1 MKKFMFIYYF
11 VVVLTIP
18 IPIYAITAGD
28 IDGDNKVGLTEAVYA
43 LEVST
48 GIKSSN
54 APITLSG
61 KIINVTI
68 HENSNRIVFES
79 QKYTSFTLE
88 SFAVDK
94 KSPTSYLLI
103 QGTLSGHGA
112 NAGHL
117 TQGWKYGNGE
127 EYYSQSIMY
136 SGNDWGK
143 IYQTTAVIKNH
154 SIVGNQNLIF
164 RMFEKEVY
172 YKEPPFTVFNPNSID
187 DKRLHQTKSIYVVW
201 EIEP

>member
-1 MKKFMFIYYF
+1 MKVSKLFYFFIIA
-11 VVVLTIP
+11 LIIP
-18 IPIYAITAGD
+18 IQINANTIGD
-28 IDGDNKVGLTEAVYA
+28 VDGDNRVGLPEAVYA
-43 LEVST
+43 LEVSS
-48 GIKSSN
+48 GIKTSN

-68 HENSNRIVFES
+68 HENSTRTEFES
-79 QKYTSFTLE
+79 NKYTSFTLE

-117 TQGWKYGNGE
+117 TQGWKYGSGE

-154 SIVGNQNLIF
+154 STVGNQNLLF
-164 RMFEKEVY
+164 RMFEKEAY
-172 YKEPPFTVFNPNSID
+172 YKEPPFKIYNPNSSD

>member
-1 MKKFMFIYYF
+1 MKKFMFFYYF
-11 VVVLTIP
+11 LVIFTIP
-18 IPIYAITAGD
+18 VQIYAITTGD
-28 IDGDNKVGLTEAVYA
+28 IDGDSKVGLPEAVYA
-43 LEVST
+43 LEISS

-79 QKYTSFTLE
+79 KKYTSFTLE

-103 QGTLSGHGA
+103 QGTLSGHGPR
-112 NAGHL
+112 AGHL
-117 TQGWKYGNGE
+117 TQGWKYGDGD
-127 EYYSQSIMY
+127 EYYSQSIMA
-136 SGNDWGK
+136 SGIDWG
-143 IYQTTAVIKNH
+143 IIFQTTAVIKNH
-154 SIVGNQNLIF
+154 STVGNQNLLF
-164 RMFEKEVY
+164 RMFEKEAY
-172 YKEPPFTVFNPNSID
+172 YKEPPFKIYNPNSSD